1 MLFAT
6 CQKLVQMCTN
16 FSRSGYTH
24 SVRWLVFISTYR
36 WNVREHTAKVKG
48 YGRKA
53 ALFSYQQYLK
63 PHSSAGCNCFN
74 KTQGKRVAQDQSC
87 AN

>member
-1 MLFAT
+1 M
-6 CQKLVQMCTN
+6 
-16 FSRSGYTH
+16 
-24 SVRWLVFISTYR
+24 
-36 WNVREHTAKVKG
+36 REHTAKVKG

-87 AN
+87 ANEISETYSIQRARVLVGIFKIKPSKYICVIASKIVFVL